1 MTDSNLIKENK
12 NTVPE
17 GAFGIGSKKTDD
29 FTKNEELR
37 NTGIKDVPKMILS
50 GLKKQTGAIVFPQQ
64 IDDEAIEKATIDGK
78 DVETAGKIAIGAA
91 TGVPAFIN
99 GIADTGK
106 GIYDYVQNKPYTE
119 TSIFDLS
126 EVDEQYGGD
135 LAYELPKVFVQ
146 FLIPFGAISKGSKAV
161 GLTSNLVKSKK
172 AKITFDALK
181 NPIQAGLA
189 ETIAFKPTEANFYNL
204 FDPLIAKFPSLST
217 PIYEYLRA
225 PTESED
231 INFAGNKISQFLA
244 GVLNPIDIA
253 LTGREISKG
262 VKGIKKS
269 DQIINNVKSQLDAV
283 KSDKQLNKKIINELN
298 KRDSIEVE
306 KILPGNADDINVTKI
321 EKLENKIIKKKTK
334 KKRKQ
339 NQVGGDPNIT
349 PNQINPEQI
358 ATSQNNAEAVFARAR
373 AIKQTG
379 AYSAVKSR
387 KDTIEGGI
395 RLLANTPKL
404 KEYAEAYAAMYNE
417 VPTDELTYALAE
429 KITYTTQ
436 QMAEINQKLI
446 NSIQVTKDFNVIQQ
460 DIDSLLTTFDELD
473 DWLRLGIP
481 LRTEPA
487 RALSSMQIPT
497 TGLSPQQLAELS
509 PAERFKMSRLNQ
521 PDITLSS
528 ADDLQLRGEEL
539 RKKLSDAFEE
549 AKSTGDFTKLN
560 KLTNTIK
567 RTEGKVEKLQTLY
580 KTGAFHRILD
590 NVDPFMRVFNEIRIN
605 AMLSAPGTQEINLVS
620 GLAETMQSAFE
631 LGLGATNKT
640 ERDAAMQYI
649 IGLTSDFN
657 FSLKA
662 WKQSWDLEDNFMNP
676 GSIKTDYGDR
686 FAVSMAGDSLTAK
699 WVNRL
704 GKNVVR
710 IPSRLMTANDAL
722 IQSRNII
729 GSSNYLAYME
739 ASKKGLKGQAKT
751 DFIKESI
758 DKIIQTF
765 STGSTKNLTQS
776 QSRILKNAKQFG
788 RRSTYTEDIRTDGV
802 LIGKTA
808 QALNQFANQ
817 VPIARTFMSF
827 VRTPNNI
834 FKRQLRRTPLLNNV
848 LAEVANDL
856 NSLDPIVRQQTRGQL
871 RFSKGAAAV
880 FLGLAYNKFS
890 EDADVHLTGSGPN
903 LFNPDSRNEFKNK
916 WNNKWRPY
924 SIGYAKKDSDG
935 NYIYGE
941 DGKKVFEYYSYQRF
955 DPLSGWIGLMT
966 DFSRISGSLTQG
978 ETDDFVSRYLYAFT
992 RNIFDRSYL
1001 SDLRDFAIFSS
1012 DPSRGRSFFSDI
1024 ATGVVP
1030 NIVVQGNRLPGDILD
1045 MMGIPKEETEA
1056 FDVRRDTK
1064 VRAGDE
1070 LFGIKAAD
1078 NQLIKELRELLN
1090 KFSEKVPGY
1099 SMNLPPV
1106 EQHITGDFI
1115 TFPEKVGPDLISWM
1129 AKSETKNHPVLTV
1142 LATLG
1147 TTLREPSDRILG
1159 NMDSS
1164 TIEPYSL
1171 NTNQYAKLKNKINT
1185 LTINNGYGDLTL
1197 NETLLKYMTTKHFK
1211 TNYNIVK
1218 RNGREASETA
1228 ISRIMNGIPGQEGI
1242 IGLGMRGINSQ
1253 FIERGEDQWIRE
1265 QGVDLRR
1272 KQVEIKRENDLNYRQ
1287 EYQKSLSESDFSF

>member
-1 MTDSNLIKENK
+1 MTDSNLVDK

-29 FTKNEELR
+29 FTKNEKLK

-50 GLKKQTGAIVFPQQ
+50 NLKNQTGATVLPQQ
-64 IDDEAIEKATIDGK
+64 ITDRTIEKANIDGK
-78 DVETAGKIAIGAA
+78 DVETAAKIATGTA

-99 GIADTGK
+99 GVADTGK
-106 GIYDYVQNKPYTE
+106 GIYDYVQGKPYTE

-146 FLIPFGAISKGSKAV
+146 FLIPFGAIGKGSKTI

-189 ETIAFKPTEANFYNL
+189 ETIAFRPTEANFYNL

-225 PTESED
+225 STESED
-231 INFAGNKISQFLA
+231 INFAGSKISQFLA
-244 GVLNPIDIA
+244 GVLNPIDVA
-253 LTGREISKG
+253 LTGRDISKG

-269 DQIINNVKSQLDAV
+269 DQIINNIKSQLDAV
-283 KSDKQLNKKIINELN
+283 KSDKQLNEKIINELN
-298 KRDSIEVE
+298 KRDNIEVE
-306 KILPGNADDINVTKI
+306 KILPSNADDINVTKI
-321 EKLENKIIKKKTK
+321 KKLENKIIKKKGK

-339 NQVGGDPNIT
+339 NQVGGDPSIT

-404 KEYAEAYAAMYNE
+404 KEYAETYAAMYNE

-436 QMAEINQKLI
+436 QMAEVNQKLI
-446 NSIQVTKDFNVIQQ
+446 NSIQVTKDFNVIEQ

-487 RALSSMQIPT
+487 RAMSAMQIPT

-521 PDITLSS
+521 PDITFSS
-528 ADDLQLRGEEL
+528 ADDLQLRGEEFK
-539 RKKLSDAFEE
+539 KKLLDSFEE

-560 KLTNTIK
+560 ELTNTIK
-567 RTEGKVEKLQTLY
+567 RTEGKLEKLQNLY
-580 KTGAFHRILD
+580 KTGAFHRILEK
-590 NVDPFMRVFNEIRIN
+590 VDPFMRVFNEIRIN
-605 AMLSAPGTQEINLVS
+605 AMLSAPGTQEINLIS
-620 GLAETMQSAFE
+620 GLAESMQSAFE
-631 LGLGATNKT
+631 LGLGGTSKT

-649 IGLTSDFN
+649 IGLGSDFN

-676 GSIKTDYGDR
+676 GSIKTDYADR

-704 GKNVVR
+704 GKYVVR

-729 GSSNYLAYME
+729 GSSHYLAYME

-765 STGSTKNLTQS
+765 STGSTKSLTRT

-788 RRSTYTEDIRTDGV
+788 RRSTYTEDIRTDGL

-808 QALNQFANQ
+808 KALNQFANQ

-834 FKRQLRRTPLLNNV
+834 FKRQLRRTPLLNNA

-871 RFSKGAAAV
+871 RFSKGAAIV
-880 FLGLAYNKFS
+880 FFGLAYNKFS
-890 EDADVHLTGSGPN
+890 EDADIHLTGSGPN
-903 LFNPDSRNEFKNK
+903 LFNADSRNEFKNK

-924 SIGYAKKDSDG
+924 SIGYAKKDADG

-941 DGKKVFEYYSYQRF
+941 DGKKMFDYYSYQRF

-978 ETDDFVSRYLYAFT
+978 ETDDFISRYLYAFT

-1012 DPSRGRSFFSDI
+1012 DPSKGRSFFSDI
-1024 ATGVVP
+1024 ATGLVP

-1045 MMGIPKEETEA
+1045 MMGIPKKETEA

-1078 NQLIKELRELLN
+1078 NEIIKELRELLN
-1090 KFSEKVPGY
+1090 KLSEKVPGY

-1129 AKSETKNHPVLTV
+1129 AKSETKNHPVLTA

-1147 TTLREPSDRILG
+1147 TTLREPSDKILG

-1164 TIEPYSL
+1164 NIEPYSL
-1171 NTNQYAKLKNKINT
+1171 DTNQYAKLKNKINS
-1185 LTINNGYGDLTL
+1185 LTINNGYGNLTL
-1197 NETLLKYMTTKHFK
+1197 DETLQKYMTTTHFK

-1218 RNGREASETA
+1218 KNGREASKTA
-1228 ISRIMNGIPGQEGI
+1228 ISRIMNGVPGQKGI
-1242 IGLGMRGINSQ
+1242 IGLGMTGINNQ
-1253 FIERGEDQWIRE
+1253 FIERGENEWIRE
-1265 QGVDLRR
+1265 QGVDLRK
-1272 KQVEIKRENDLNYRQ
+1272 KQVEIKRENDLKYKE
-1287 EYQKSLSESDFSF
+1287 EYKNSLSESDFSL